1 MTIFADMRN
10 LIFFILLL
18 PYLEGFTQ
26 KPYDQYDF
34 HDPLDIPLVL
44 AANFGELRSNHFH
57 TGIDFK
63 TNHRTGYK
71 IYSIDDGYVSRIKVS
86 PWGYG
91 KVVYIDHYNGLTS
104 VYAHCES
111 FNGAV
116 EELAQMIQ
124 RKNEHFEFD
133 YYPAKDSL
141 KVKKGQVI
149 AFSGNTGGSTAPH
162 LHFEIRETESE
173 DALNPLLFDFPIK
186 DTRKPRIR
194 GLKVY
199 SVTKEGYRVPHRSKR
214 FSTYASG
221 NNYRVKGDRITLP
234 ADFASSGGGIGL
246 AFDAIDQLNAANNIC
261 GIHQSYLIVD
271 GDTLF
276 SQDMTR
282 ISFFTNRQI
291 NTHKDYEEY
300 HNRRKHFHKSF
311 RTLHNELPIYRR
323 EKNRGIIKVK
333 PGETHNI
340 IYHCYDSYGN
350 STSISFKLAI
360 SEGKQPEKHTL
371 YAGKRKLY
379 PDTPFMDID
388 STHYLFFPQQLLYE
402 PTPLIFQINKDGA
415 VQFGDNEV
423 PLDDYFELMLPIR
436 DGKRPSHYFVTHT
449 DHRGR
454 TSALTGNVKDGWINI
469 ESREFGAFSVSIDT
483 ISPSIQNHNFR
494 NGDHVGSKKLIW
506 RINDDQAGI
515 SEYDI
520 YIDGEW
526 YLLAWEPKRGAF
538 FFEPENDLQG
548 KKTVKVV
555 ASDRCGNKTT
565 ASYDLS
571 F

>member
-10 LIFFILLL
+10 LLFFLLL
-18 PYLEGFTQ
+18 LLNLKGFTQ
-26 KPYDQYDF
+26 VAYDQYDF
-34 HDPLDIPLVL
+34 HKPLDIPLVL

-71 IYSIDDGYVSRIKVS
+71 IYSIDDGYISRIKVS

-91 KVVYIDHYNGLTS
+91 KVVYVDHYNGLTS

-111 FNGAV
+111 FNGQV
-116 EELAQMIQ
+116 EELAKMIQ
-124 RKNEHFEFD
+124 HKNEHFEFD

-173 DALNPLLFDFPIK
+173 DALNPLLFNFPIK

-199 SVTKEGYRVPHRSKR
+199 SLTKEGYRVPHRSKR

-221 NNYRVKGDRITLP
+221 NSYKVKGDRITLP
-234 ADFASSGGGIGL
+234 ADFASNSGGIGF

-261 GIHQSYLIVD
+261 GIHRSFLLVN
-271 GDTLF
+271 GDTVF
-276 SQDMTR
+276 SQNMTR
-282 ISFFTNRQI
+282 VSFFTNRQI

-300 HNRRKHFHKSF
+300 HDRRKHFHKSF
-311 RTLHNELPIYRR
+311 RTEHNELPIYRK
-323 EKNRGIIKVK
+323 EKNRGIINVK
-333 PGETHNI
+333 PGNTYDI
-340 IYHCYDSYGN
+340 AYQCFDSYGN
-350 STSISFKLAI
+350 NTSISFELRI
-360 SEGKQPEKHTL
+360 QEGKQPEKHTL

-379 PDTPFMDID
+379 PENPYMNID
-388 STHYLFFPQQLLYE
+388 STHYLFFPQRLLYE
-402 PTPLIFQINKDGA
+402 PTPFLFETSEYGSIT
-415 VQFGDNEV
+415 FGDSEV
-423 PLDDYFELMLPIR
+423 PLDDYFELMLPVKDADLSSR
-436 DGKRPSHYFVTHT
+436 YYVTHT

-469 ESREFGAFSVSIDT
+469 ESREFGTFDVTLDT
-483 ISPSIQNHNFR
+483 VGPSIRNYNFR

-506 RINDDQAGI
+506 NINDDQTGI
-515 SEYDI
+515 YEYDI
-520 YIDGEW
+520 YIDGKW
-526 YLLAWEPKRGAF
+526 HLLAWEPKRNTF
-538 FFEPENDLQG
+538 YFEPNNELQG
-548 KKTVKVV
+548 TKTVKVV
-555 ASDRCGNKTT
+555 ASDQCGNTT
-565 ASYDLS
+565 TVSYELS